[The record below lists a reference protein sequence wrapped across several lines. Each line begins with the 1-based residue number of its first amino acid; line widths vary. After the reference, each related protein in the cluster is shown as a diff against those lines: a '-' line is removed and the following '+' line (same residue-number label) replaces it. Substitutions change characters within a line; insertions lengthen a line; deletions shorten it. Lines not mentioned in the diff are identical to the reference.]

1 MWTSSRFSSSLT
13 LEFERG
19 GGEVRHADARICSK
33 HCTVCSRSRAYSH
46 ATRKHRWNMSCD
58 SCCIR
63 RQLWQA
69 AVSIYPPVPAQRVE
83 AHGAV
88 GRTYGRGRKISIF
101 PSRCCRSGNPSPWC
115 GSLSMPEQQAG
126 HVVRQQELKDWKRS
140 QAEMEREA
148 FRRRFCI
155 REQSA
160 AIGVS
165 PLPQGVDVSEA
176 FTHTSS
182 KPRNFST
189 PLSR

>member
-1 MWTSSRFSSSLT
+1 
-13 LEFERG
+13 
-19 GGEVRHADARICSK
+19 
-33 HCTVCSRSRAYSH
+33 
-46 ATRKHRWNMSCD
+46 
-58 SCCIR
+58 
-63 RQLWQA
+63 
-69 AVSIYPPVPAQRVE
+69 
-83 AHGAV
+83 
-88 GRTYGRGRKISIF
+88 
-101 PSRCCRSGNPSPWC
+101 
-115 GSLSMPEQQAG
+115 MPEQQAG